1 MNNFAGCIEGAT
13 VNTGA
18 SDLKSRKTNGS
29 EPSLVG
35 GVGVPALGTLT
46 ITGSNMHRGIEMP
59 VAQPYFSSRS
69 RMGKRESDA
78 HVRGAAVAQRLHS
91 ATFGGGETRHEN
103 ARASK
108 IGGSMKLRHPASNLF
123 MKYLIM
129 LVIGASVSYGQ
140 QFSGTGYNLNNGEF
154 LIIRGTIDSTVD
166 SNQVH
171 RERMAR
177 YRQMNAELSASI
189 NAMRAEAEMAN
200 QTRELREQTE
210 LLRKIANE

>member
-1 MNNFAGCIEGAT
+1 
-13 VNTGA
+13 
-18 SDLKSRKTNGS
+18 
-29 EPSLVG
+29 
-35 GVGVPALGTLT
+35 
-46 ITGSNMHRGIEMP
+46 
-59 VAQPYFSSRS
+59 
-69 RMGKRESDA
+69 
-78 HVRGAAVAQRLHS
+78 
-91 ATFGGGETRHEN
+91 
-103 ARASK
+103 
-108 IGGSMKLRHPASNLF
+108 
-123 MKYLIM
+123 M
-129 LVIGASVSYGQ
+129 LAIGASVSYGQ
-140 QFSGTGYNLNNGEF
+140 QFSGTGYNLNNGDF

>member
-1 MNNFAGCIEGAT
+1 
-13 VNTGA
+13 
-18 SDLKSRKTNGS
+18 
-29 EPSLVG
+29 
-35 GVGVPALGTLT
+35 
-46 ITGSNMHRGIEMP
+46 
-59 VAQPYFSSRS
+59 
-69 RMGKRESDA
+69 
-78 HVRGAAVAQRLHS
+78 
-91 ATFGGGETRHEN
+91 
-103 ARASK
+103 
-108 IGGSMKLRHPASNLF
+108 MKLRHPASNLF

-154 LIIRGTIDSTVD
+154 LIIQGTIDSTVD

>member
-1 MNNFAGCIEGAT
+1 MVKRNGAANKGGRTALARRIPTKKKEEKNIEHPEGAMVYVSMINFAGCIEGAT

-103 ARASK
+103 AEASK
-108 IGGSMKLRHPASNLF
+108 IGG
-123 MKYLIM
+123 
-129 LVIGASVSYGQ
+129 
-140 QFSGTGYNLNNGEF
+140 
-154 LIIRGTIDSTVD
+154 VD
-166 SNQVH
+166 EVAPPRFQS
-171 RERMAR
+171 
-177 YRQMNAELSASI
+177 
-189 NAMRAEAEMAN
+189 
-200 QTRELREQTE
+200 
-210 LLRKIANE
+210 LL